1 MNRSQSSEPPV
12 RARGEL
18 EERSVLAPQVAGSRR
33 DGRRLDGAEAFGQLA
48 DELGP
53 PVGDFDGSELEGS
66 VEDALEGAP
75 V

>member
-1 MNRSQSSEPPV
+1 M
-12 RARGEL
+12 
-18 EERSVLAPQVAGSRR
+18 LAPQVAGSRR